1 MAIINNTNNNNN
13 IPNIKRLLTKPDR
26 YEMEN
31 IIYYGCFTS
40 ILDIEY
46 YYNSKTLKNNYRDR
60 LILQWLSKDGDSHLW
75 MFNKHIITIIAQY
88 ADIYK
93 ICPCCDPHRTPPSSS
108 SDENE

>member
-1 MAIINNTNNNNN
+1 MAIINNKNNNNT
-13 IPNIKRLLTKPDR
+13 IPNIKRLVTKPNR

-60 LILQWLSKDGDSHLW
+60 LILQWLRNDGDSHSW
-75 MFNKHIITIIAQY
+75 MFNKHIITIIGQY
-88 ADIYK
+88 ADIYE
-93 ICPCCDPHRTPPSSS
+93 IGRYDDPHPTPPSSS

>member
-31 IIYYGCFTS
+31 IKYYGCFTS
-40 ILDIEY
+40 ILDIKY
-46 YYNSKTLKNNYRDR
+46 YYYSKTLKNNYRDR
-60 LILQWLSKDGDSHLW
+60 LILQWLSNDGDSHLW

-93 ICPCCDPHRTPPSSS
+93 ICRCCDPHRTPPSSS